1 MNDQRLNSD
10 VLSNRK
16 WVYKHL
22 GVIEN
27 IIHSASKLLAQIRG
41 MH

>member
-1 MNDQRLNSD
+1 MNNQGLNSD

-22 GVIEN
+22 GVIAN
-27 IIHSASKLLAQIRG
+27 IIHGASKLLAQARG